1 MRGSGLHLGR
11 DAHDAKVEVDMAPD
25 RMPHFLVAR
34 ASVQEELE
42 GDVLLGGACEE
53 KLLQS
58 IDAVSFDFAG
68 REVRQVAACY
78 QILNAQVFRKDNDGL
93 VADGVRTEPAVAQ
106 EWFVLQDATKY
117 HHSCAHLQGMFS
129 A

>member
-1 MRGSGLHLGR
+1 MCGSGLHLGR

-53 KLLQS
+53 KLLQL

-68 REVRQVAACY
+68 REVRQVAAY
-78 QILNAQVFRKDNDGL
+78 D
-93 VADGVRTEPAVAQ
+93 
-106 EWFVLQDATKY
+106 KY
-117 HHSCAHLQGMFS
+117 HPSCTHLQGMFS